1 MYNNTRCH
9 CCWASTSAAPLCV
22 YLYSLSAI
30 KSLLTTTGY
39 GPSLVETVDFVMKMD
54 SVVSEVLQE

>member
-9 CCWASTSAAPLCV
+9 CCWASTSAAPCV
-22 YLYSLSAI
+22 YICTYLSAI